1 VEVDEELYS
10 DNECML
16 RAKALLNHLK
26 EPAEYLTL
34 RSTVIDYGDTP
45 ILAGD
50 KIHVTL
56 LNENVDVDF
65 RVLSAEY
72 YVDAKTQTLEITL
85 KLGREQPLLADYLY
99 ALRSKTDSL
108 SRHKIARLI

>member
-34 RSTVIDYGDTP
+34 RSIVVDYGDTP
-45 ILAGD
+45 VLSAD

-56 LNENVDVDF
+56 PNENVDLDF
-65 RVLSAEY
+65 HVLSVEY
-72 YVDAKTQTLEITL
+72 YVGAKTQALEITL
-85 KLGREQPLLADYLY
+85 KLGREQPLLIICMLVE
-99 ALRSKTDSL
+99 
-108 SRHKIARLI
+108 